1 MARKKVY
8 ICGYCKEQI
17 DVENEDESTFFFI
30 MKDRNRKCFHC
41 DCFIDYY
48 TSKKRRQPL
57 TVEECN
63 KKINEYRKFEIEN
76 ENSIEKK
83 ESARNLLFNYIADMY
98 DLSYIPPYFYSKLSN
113 VFNGKYKGLSKPV
126 PPEDLLDMWQQKRN
140 YLLKNAEFQRRHD
153 VTRGMKKKSVMA
165 VGMLSNAGKS
175 RYMTKLIAYIALVL
189 KEKVFVLLNEMS
201 VEEIRYALITT
212 VINNPEFQELHG
224 LKFKKKEKEF
234 TVGLY
239 KDNKGEFIYQKKDE
253 WGDVVEPIEDY
264 IAKKST

>member
-153 VTRGMKKKSVMA
+153 KNIDGISRVWYD
-165 VGMLSNAGKS
+165 LSILLS
-175 RYMTKLIAYIALVL
+175 RYDSYLAWKEQQKLALA
-189 KEKVFVLLNEMS
+189 EA
-201 VEEIRYALITT
+201 EE
-212 VINNPEFQELHG
+212 
-224 LKFKKKEKEF
+224 KKKEHIEF
-234 TVGLY
+234 VEY
-239 KDNKGEFIYQKKDE
+239 KDIVKPQIKNKENNKIDIYSMLNE
-253 WGDVVEPIEDY
+253 I
-264 IAKKST
+264 